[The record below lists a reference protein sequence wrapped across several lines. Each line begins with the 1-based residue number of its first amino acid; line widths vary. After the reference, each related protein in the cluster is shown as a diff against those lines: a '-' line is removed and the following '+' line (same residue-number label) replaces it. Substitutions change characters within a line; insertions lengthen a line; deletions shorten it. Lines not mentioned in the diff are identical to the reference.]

1 MSAWKVRKFFGDL
14 VYDLRNR
21 NLLPVVI
28 MLAVGIVAV
37 PLLVSRG
44 SSGNGSVSLG
54 PTASAVAPS
63 PLAEHAVIAYHP
75 PGLRN
80 AKSRL
85 NDLSSKNPFIQQFTQ
100 SGSKTGSSS
109 STSSGGSLD
118 QVTAFPGDYSG
129 QNGSSGGTGGGG
141 SNGGKGGSGGGS
153 GGSGGGGKTQTVYS
167 YYQTDVTIGEAGGQ
181 QVAAHNLS
189 QFQFL
194 PSPDKP
200 ALTYMG
206 TASSGQQALFLVS
219 KDVTSVGGTGICFP
233 TADECQLLGLK
244 AGAGAD
250 FYYAP
255 DGKTYH
261 VQVTRIKHVTS
272 SKPPA

>member
-1 MSAWKVRKFFGDL
+1 MKTWKVQKFFEDL
-14 VYDLRNR
+14 LYDLRSR

-28 MLAVGIVAV
+28 MLVVGIIAV
-37 PLLVSRG
+37 PILISRG
-44 SSGNGSVSLG
+44 SHADSGASLG
-54 PTASAVAPS
+54 PSSGAVAS
-63 PLAEHAVIAYHP
+63 PLTQNAVVAYHP

-80 AKSRL
+80 AKQRL
-85 NDLSSKNPFIQQFTQ
+85 NDLSPKNPFIQQFTVSSK
-100 SGSKTGSSS
+100 SGTSSS
-109 STSSGGSLD
+109 SGASGTSLD
-118 QVTAFPGDYSG
+118 QVTAFPGDYG
-129 QNGSSGGTGGGG
+129 NNTSSGGSG
-141 SNGGKGGSGGGS
+141 NNGGSGGG
-153 GGSGGGGKTQTVYS
+153 GKGSSGGGKTQTVYS

-181 QVAAHNLS
+181 SVAAHNLA

-200 ALTYMG
+200 ALVYMG
-206 TASSGQQALFLVS
+206 TASAGRQALFLVA
-219 KDVTSVGGTGICFP
+219 KDVTSVGGSGVCFP
-233 TADECQLLGLK
+233 TADECQLLGLT

>member
-1 MSAWKVRKFFGDL
+1 MSGWKVQKFFGDL
-14 VYDLRNR
+14 FYDLRSR

-28 MLAVGIVAV
+28 MLAIGIVAV
-37 PLLVSRG
+37 PILVSSG
-44 SSGNGSVSLG
+44 SSGNGSASLG
-54 PTASAVAPS
+54 PTAATVTPS
-63 PLAEHAVIAYHP
+63 PLAENAVVSYHP

-85 NDLSSKNPFIQQFTQ
+85 NDLSAKNPFIQQFTN
-100 SGSKTGSSS
+100 SGSKSGSSS
-109 STSSGGSLD
+109 SSSGGALD
-118 QVTAFPGDYSG
+118 QVTAFPGDFSG
-129 QNGSSGGTGGGG
+129 QNGSSGSSGGGG
-141 SNGGKGGSGGGS
+141 SNGGS
-153 GGSGGGGKTQTVYS
+153 GGSSGGGKTKTVYS
-167 YYQTDVTIGEAGGQ
+167 YYQTDVTIGEAGGK

-219 KDVTSVGGTGICFP
+219 KDVASVGGSGTCFP
-233 TADECQLLGLK
+233 TADECQLLGLN
-244 AGAGAD
+244 ASAGAD
-250 FYYAP
+250 FYYSP

>member
-1 MSAWKVRKFFGDL
+1 MSGWKVQKFFGDL
-14 VYDLRNR
+14 LYDLRSR

-44 SSGNGSVSLG
+44 SSGNDSVSLG
-54 PTASAVAPS
+54 PTASAAASS
-63 PLAEHAVIAYHP
+63 PLAENAVVSYHP

-85 NDLSSKNPFIQQFTQ
+85 NDLSAKNPFIQQFTH
-100 SGSKTGSSS
+100 SGPKAGSSS
-109 STSSGGSLD
+109 PTVDQVTSFPGATSGQTTSSGGS
-118 QVTAFPGDYSG
+118 
-129 QNGSSGGTGGGG
+129 GGG
-141 SNGGKGGSGGGS
+141 SNGGSGSS
-153 GGSGGGGKTQTVYS
+153 GGGKTQTVYS

-181 QVAAHNLS
+181 QVAAHNLR

-206 TASSGQQALFLVS
+206 TASSGKQALFLVS

-233 TADECQLLGLK
+233 TADECQLLGLN

-250 FYYAP
+250 FFYAP

-261 VQVTRIKHVTS
+261 VQVTKIKHVTS